1 MKRMNLLPPEMRPR
15 DGARRGVSYMVV
27 GALAA
32 AVAAML
38 SYGVVIGGVR
48 DDETELAALKNEAAE
63 AQARADALSPYGEF
77 AAMKDRRERSVRYV
91 ADTRFNYERLTR
103 QLAQILPDG
112 VWVSHL
118 DVAPAPQDDE
128 AVEAGADSASAVA
141 PAPPAMTV
149 SGCAPSQDVVANTL
163 DRLRALTGATDV
175 ALGSSSHSGVDSAG
189 ASSSNKPYLV
199 SGSGAAGSCGQ
210 AGRPRFGFDATVTLT
225 APEAEQGLTVP
236 ATTVTSAGAG
246 S

>member
-15 DGARRGVSYMVV
+15 DGVRRGVSYMVV

-38 SYGVVIGGVR
+38 SYGIVIGGVR
-48 DDETELAALKNEAAE
+48 HDETELASLRDETAE

-77 AAMKDRRERSVRYV
+77 AAMKERRERSVRFV
-91 ADTRFNYERLTR
+91 AGTRFNYERLTR

-118 DVAPAPQDDE
+118 DVAPAPEDDE
-128 AVEAGADSASAVA
+128 AVKAGADSMRAAI
-141 PAPPAMTV
+141 PTPPAMTV

-175 ALGSSSHSGVDSAG
+175 TLGSSSHSGTESAG
-189 ASSSNKPYLV
+189 ASSNKPYLV
-199 SGSGAAGSCGQ
+199 SGSGADGGCGQ

-225 APEAEQGLTVP
+225 APDPEQALTTP